1 MEVTSLTLKEALEI
15 TVVNNLIINEIFASY
30 DFIQLIGE
38 NGGVIGVIFGWS
50 VLFIMEAIQGWMVKN
65 DSWKFMIKRGITFT
79 MLILFLIWS
88 SEVIRNY
95 DNEIESMEIQVK
107 KSLHSFPHITICK
120 EGCQNELLWGLEC
133 TQKSQ
138 AFVVELEENFPCSIP
153 FTNYRNSVK
162 ECLQQGYDGLIE
174 YLMQYKT
181 SNLPRVLTSTQ
192 NKSKILLD
200 NTAAWTKVFH
210 PAYGACYT
218 HHSRYF
224 LNTNYLKYR
233 ISMLESL
240 GNM

>member
-1 MEVTSLTLKEALEI
+1 MTYWHVKETMEI
-15 TVVNNLIINEIFASY
+15 TVVDNLMINEIFASY

-50 VLFIMEAIQGWMVKN
+50 VLFIMEVIQGWIVKN
-65 DSWKFMIKRGITFT
+65 DSWKFMIKRGTTFT
-79 MLILFLIWS
+79 MFIFFLIWS
-88 SEVIRNY
+88 SEVLRNY
-95 DNEIESMEIQVK
+95 DNESESMEIQVK
-107 KSLHSFPHITICK
+107 KSLQSFPHITICK
-120 EGCQNELLWGLEC
+120 QGCKNELVWGFIC
-133 TQKSQ
+133 TENNQ

-153 FTNYRNSVK
+153 FTNYRNAVK
-162 ECLQQGYDGLIE
+162 KCLQQGYDGLIQ

-181 SNLPRVLTSTQ
+181 SNLPKVLTSTH
-192 NKSKILLD
+192 KESKILQD
-200 NTAAWTKVFH
+200 DIAAWTKVFH

-224 LNTNYLKYR
+224 LNTNYSKYR